1 MIFCTIIVIAHTEDS
16 MIKSRVDELEALLKN
31 EEETPIEILPNG
43 EIRPIGQTSN
53 LELAGKKPI
62 TMKEDLGGEY

>member
-1 MIFCTIIVIAHTEDS
+1 MAKTVQ
-16 MIKSRVDELEALLKN
+16 ELQALLQN

-43 EIRPIGQTSN
+43 EIRPVGQTGSA
-53 LELAGKKPI
+53 ERGGKKPV